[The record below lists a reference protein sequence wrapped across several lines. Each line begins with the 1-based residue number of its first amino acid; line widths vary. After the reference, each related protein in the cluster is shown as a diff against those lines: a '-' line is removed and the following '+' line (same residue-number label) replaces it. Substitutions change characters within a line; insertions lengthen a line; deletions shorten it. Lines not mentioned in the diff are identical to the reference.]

1 MSDDSKGKEKS
12 KIEWGKIIL
21 GTLASITAIFTFL
34 KEATPHFYPWITS
47 QLPPPTKSPITI
59 DSLKNYKIGVYFHRN
74 DASSKPII
82 DKIQGRLKKAGFGG
96 EIDPAERDEQFFN
109 KVVEPTS
116 LEIRYDSN
124 EFDAAKTLYEI
135 ISETPEEKTK
145 WKLRE
150 ATNNKNPTKN
160 FISIVVPRGL

>member
-1 MSDDSKGKEKS
+1 MSNDSKGKDDS
-12 KIEWGKIIL
+12 KIGCGKIIL
-21 GTLASITAIFTFL
+21 GILALMTAIASMPAFNT
-34 KEATPHFYPWITS
+34 WIAS
-47 QLPPPTKSPITI
+47 QLPHQTKSSATV
-59 DSLKNYKIGVYFHRN
+59 DSLKQYKIGVYFHRN
-74 DASSKPII
+74 DASSKQII

-96 EIDPAERDEQFFN
+96 EIDPSERDEQFFN

-124 EFDAAKTLYEI
+124 ELEAAKTLYEI
-135 ISETPEEKTK
+135 ITETPEEKGK

-150 ATNNKNPTKN
+150 ATNNKNPTNN